1 MRKLTKD
8 YICKSSINIKLSPY
22 SMTNSKTRLA
32 IILITSL
39 FFLWGFALN
48 LNPILI
54 PHLKKAC
61 QLTDFQS
68 ALIDSA
74 SYIAYFLVA
83 LPAGLL
89 MKRLGYKA
97 GITVGLLLF
106 ATGTFL
112 FYPAAEFRNYAFFLV
127 ALFII
132 ASGLTFLETAA
143 NPYITVLGDAESAT
157 QRLNFAQS
165 FNGLAA
171 FLAPLMG
178 GRFIL
183 SGKTL
188 THNEEQAMSPQ
199 QLDDYLNLEASSV
212 QVPFLIIG
220 AVVLLVAILIWRT
233 ALPEIKEQEDE
244 TSQKAQGSILGEKN
258 LILGVIAQ
266 FFYVGAQVCV
276 SSFFIRF
283 SDKVAGIDEKSAAY
297 LLSGALLGFMIGRFV
312 GTYLMRFIAPSRLLM
327 IYSIINFGL
336 LLFAV
341 SAEGMVAIYAL
352 VGVEFFMSIMFPTIF
367 ALSIRG
373 LGEKTKIGSSLVIMS
388 IVGGAV
394 FPVIMGRVS
403 DVSNIQVSY
412 IVPAVCFV
420 VVLIFA
426 IKNLKAGSIKL
437 GASH

>member
-1 MRKLTKD
+1 MSDR
-8 YICKSSINIKLSPY
+8 
-22 SMTNSKTRLA
+22 KTRLA

-61 QLTDFQS
+61 QLSDVQS

-83 LPAGLL
+83 LPAGLF
-89 MKRLGYKA
+89 MKRFGYKA
-97 GITVGLLLF
+97 GITLGLLLF
-106 ATGTFL
+106 ALGTFL
-112 FYPAAEFRNYAFFLV
+112 FYPAAELRLFGFFLI

-132 ASGLTFLETAA
+132 ASGLTLLETAA
-143 NPYITVLGDAESAT
+143 NPYITVLGDPETAT

-178 GRFIL
+178 GTFIL

-188 THNEEQAMSPQ
+188 SATQQQSMSAGE
-199 QLDDYLNLEASSV
+199 LNTYLATEAASV
-212 QVPFLIIG
+212 EVPFLLIG
-220 AVVLLVAILIWRT
+220 LVVLLVAVLLWRT
-233 ALPEIKEQEDE
+233 ALPEIIEEADTE
-244 TSQKAQGSILGEKN
+244 AQATGSILAEKN
-258 LILGVIAQ
+258 LLLGVVAQ

-283 SDKVAGIDEKSAAY
+283 SGKVANIDEKTAAY
-297 LLSGALLGFMIGRFV
+297 LLSGALLAFMIGRFF
-312 GTYLMRFIAPSRLLM
+312 GTYLMRFVAPPRLLAL
-327 IYSIINFGL
+327 YSIINFGL
-336 LLFAV
+336 LLIAV
-341 SAEGMVAIYAL
+341 TTEGMIPVYAL

-373 LGEKTKIGSSLVIMS
+373 LGSKTKIGSSLVIMS

-394 FPVIMGRVS
+394 FPVIMGQIS
-403 DVSNIQVSY
+403 DATTIQTAY
-412 IVPAVCFV
+412 IVPAFCFLLV
-420 VVLIFA
+420 FYFA
-426 IKNLKAGSIKL
+426 LKNGRVRSVTLAT
-437 GASH
+437 AH

>member
-1 MRKLTKD
+1 
-8 YICKSSINIKLSPY
+8 
-22 SMTNSKTRLA
+22 MTDRKTRLA

-61 QLTDFQS
+61 QLSDFQS

-74 SYIAYFLVA
+74 SYIAYFLIA
-83 LPAGLL
+83 LPAGLF
-89 MKRLGYKA
+89 MKRFGYKA
-97 GITVGLLLF
+97 GITLGLLLF
-106 ATGTFL
+106 AFGTFL
-112 FYPAAEFRNYAFFLV
+112 FYPAAELRHFGFFLF
-127 ALFII
+127 ALFVI

-143 NPYITVLGDAESAT
+143 NPYITVLGDSDSAT

-178 GRFIL
+178 GTFIL

-188 THNEEQAMSPQ
+188 SEQEQQSMSAE
-199 QLDDYLNLEASSV
+199 QLDSYLNAEASSV
-212 QVPFLIIG
+212 QMPFLVIG
-220 AVVLLVAILIWRT
+220 IVVLFVAVMIWRT
-233 ALPEIKEQEDE
+233 TLPEIQEEED
-244 TSQKAQGSILGEKN
+244 TTGKVSGSIWSEKN

-266 FFYVGAQVCV
+266 FFYVGAQVCI

-283 SDKVAGIDEKSAAY
+283 SDKVAGIDEKTAAY
-297 LLSGALLGFMIGRFV
+297 VLSGAFLSFMIGRFI
-312 GTYLMRFIAPSRLLM
+312 GTYLMRFVAPPRLLAL
-327 IYSIINFGL
+327 YSVINVAL
-336 LLFAV
+336 LILAV
-341 SAEGMVAIYAL
+341 LTEGMVAVYAL
-352 VGVEFFMSIMFPTIF
+352 VGVQFFMSIMFPTIF

-388 IVGGAV
+388 IVGGAI
-394 FPVIMGRVS
+394 FPVIMGQVS
-403 DVSNIQVSY
+403 DISSIQTAY
-412 IVPAVCFV
+412 IVPAVCFL
-420 VVLIFA
+420 VVLYFA
-426 IKNLKAGSIKL
+426 IKNNSIKHVTL

>member
-1 MRKLTKD
+1 
-8 YICKSSINIKLSPY
+8 
-22 SMTNSKTRLA
+22 MTNSKTRLA

-61 QLTDFQS
+61 QLTDLQS

-89 MKRLGYKA
+89 MKKLGYKA
-97 GITVGLLLF
+97 GITLGLLLF

-143 NPYITVLGDAESAT
+143 NPYITVLGDADSAT

-188 THNEEQAMSPQ
+188 TEAEEKAMSPQ
-199 QLDDYLNLEASSV
+199 ELDSYLNLEASSV
-212 QVPFLIIG
+212 QVPFLLIG
-220 AVVLLVAILIWRT
+220 AVVLIVAILIWRT
-233 ALPEIKEQEDE
+233 ALPEIKEENDE
-244 TSQKAQGSILGEKN
+244 ATHKPQGSILGEKN

-283 SDKVAGIDEKSAAY
+283 SDKVAGVEEKSAAY

-341 SAEGMVAIYAL
+341 SASGMMAIYAL

-373 LGEKTKIGSSLVIMS
+373 LGDKTKIGSSLVIMS

-403 DVSNIQVSY
+403 DISNIQVSY
-412 IVPAVCFV
+412 IVPAVCFI

-426 IKNLKAGSIKL
+426 IKNLKVDNVKL